1 MTESNYHTGAMFVL
15 RHFINNHIKGHQ
27 NDPIKCEYTRLG
39 MELFNYLGKLD
50 IQKHPEMR
58 YKKFA
63 QDEFDDADELSTTE
77 KDNVVEIN
85 MEQRKMYKDYSTK
98 KKLLFI
104 WKSKK
109 VKIVFSIFVTD
120 TNKVFSAYEKRQ
132 GGEYNL
138 LWHYVDHVNSNHK
151 LIDKMNKKLIK
162 LTLKKYLP
170 KKKTL

>member
-1 MTESNYHTGAMFVL
+1 MTENNHHTGVMFAL
-15 RHFINNHIKGHQ
+15 QYFIDNQIKGNK
-27 NDPIKCEYTRLG
+27 NDPIKSEYTKLAI
-39 MELFNYLGKLD
+39 ELFNYLEKLN
-50 IQKHPEMR
+50 IQKYPYFR

-63 QDEFDDADELSTTE
+63 QNEFDDADELSTTKE
-77 KDNVVEIN
+77 DNVVKVN
-85 MEQRKMYKDYSTK
+85 MEERKMYKDYSTK

-104 WKSKK
+104 WKNKK

-138 LWHYVDHVNSNHK
+138 LWHYVDNVNSKHK
-151 LIDKMNKKLIK
+151 LIDKMIKKFIK

-170 KKKTL
+170 KKNK